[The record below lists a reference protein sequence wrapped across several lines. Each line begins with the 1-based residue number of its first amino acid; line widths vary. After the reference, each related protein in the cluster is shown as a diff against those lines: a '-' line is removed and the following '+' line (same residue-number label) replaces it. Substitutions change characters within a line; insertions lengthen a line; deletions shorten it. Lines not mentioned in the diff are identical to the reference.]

1 MRKVRNYQQKS
12 EENDYVHS
20 MKLDNDIL
28 ERMREITLA
37 IKAGSADVFRSVYRA
52 EYNNLVYFVNSYTKN
67 RLDAEDLVQET
78 MLAMWENRE
87 SLDPDRNVRSYL
99 YTIARNKS
107 LNYLRDNAKRLKGS
121 SLEESENLISS
132 LALSSP
138 SVEEEINALELQEFI
153 DRIYLSLPEKVVN
166 TFRMSR
172 HDGFTYNEIAE
183 KLGIT
188 TKVVE
193 YHISITLK
201 ALRLRLGNS
210 NNKSYTVHP
219 VKK

>member
-1 MRKVRNYQQKS
+1 MQQR
-12 EENDYVHS
+12 DD
-20 MKLDNDIL
+20 LL

-37 IKAGSADVFRSVYRA
+37 IKAGSEDVFRSVYRA
-52 EYNNLVYFVNSYTKN
+52 EYNNLIYFVNSYTKN
-67 RLDAEDLVQET
+67 KLDAEDIVQET
-78 MLAMWENRE
+78 MLAIWESRD
-87 SLDPDRNVRSYL
+87 SLDPYRNFRSYL

-107 LNYLRDNAKRLKGS
+107 LNYLRDNAKRLKDC
-121 SLEESENLISS
+121 SLQESENLISS

-138 SVEEEINALELQEFI
+138 SVEEEINALELREFVE
-153 DRIYLSLPEKVVN
+153 RVYLSLQEKVVN

-172 HDGFTYNEIAE
+172 QEGLTYGKIAA

-201 ALRLRLGNS
+201 ALRLRLGRSENNS
-210 NNKSYTVHP
+210 YAGHP
-219 VKK
+219 VKE

>member
-1 MRKVRNYQQKS
+1 MPQK
-12 EENDYVHS
+12 D
-20 MKLDNDIL
+20 DIL

-37 IKAGSADVFRSVYRA
+37 IKAGSEDVFRSVYRA
-52 EYNNLVYFVNSYTKN
+52 EYNNLIYFVNSYTRNK
-67 RLDAEDLVQET
+67 LDAEDIVQET
-78 MLAMWENRE
+78 MLAIWESRD
-87 SLDPDRNVRSYL
+87 SLDPYRNFRSYL

-107 LNYLRDNAKRLKGS
+107 LNYLRDNAKRMKDC
-121 SLEESENLISS
+121 SLQESENLISS

-138 SVEEEINALELQEFI
+138 SVEEEINALELREFI
-153 DRIYLSLPEKVVN
+153 ERVYLSLPEKVVN

-172 HDGFTYNEIAE
+172 QDGLTYGKIAE

-201 ALRLRLGNS
+201 ALRLRLGKSENNS
-210 NNKSYTVHP
+210 YAGHP
-219 VKK
+219 VKE

>member
-1 MRKVRNYQQKS
+1 M
-12 EENDYVHS
+12 D
-20 MKLDNDIL
+20 MADNEIL

-37 IKAGSADVFRSVYRA
+37 IKAGSEDVFKSVYRA
-52 EYNNLVYFVNSYTKN
+52 EYANLVHFVSGYTRNK
-67 RLDAEDLVQET
+67 LDSEDLVQET
-78 MLAMWENRE
+78 MLAIWESRA
-87 SLDPDRNVRSYL
+87 SLDPGRNFRSYL

-107 LNYLRDNAKRLKGS
+107 LNYLRDNAKHMKGS
-121 SLEESENLISS
+121 SLQESEYLINS

-153 DRIYLSLPEKVVN
+153 DRVYLSLPEKVVN

-172 HDGFTYNEIAE
+172 QDGLTYNEIAE

-188 TKVVE
+188 VKVVE

-201 ALRLRLGNS
+201 ALRLKLGTGY
-210 NNKSYTVHP
+210 NNGRQITTQIHNG
-219 VKK
+219 

>member
-1 MRKVRNYQQKS
+1 
-12 EENDYVHS
+12 
-20 MKLDNDIL
+20 MKIDNDIL

-37 IKAGSADVFRSVYRA
+37 IKEGSGDVFRSVYRA

-67 RLDAEDLVQET
+67 KLDAEDIVQET
-78 MLAMWENRE
+78 MMAIWESRD
-87 SLDPDRNVRSYL
+87 SLDPDRNFRSYL

-107 LNYLRDNAKRLKGS
+107 LNYLRDNAKRMKDS
-121 SLEESENLISS
+121 SLQESENLISS

-153 DRIYLSLPEKVVN
+153 ERVYLSLPEKVVN

-172 HDGFTYNEIAE
+172 QDGLTYSEIAE

-201 ALRLRLGNS
+201 ALRFRLGTNNNNS
-210 NNKSYTVHP
+210 YAVHP
-219 VKK
+219 AKK